1 MRSSIFPSWARVA
14 SSLLL
19 VLVLAGPPGSARALP
34 PGPSRPALD
43 PSLAAPF
50 APTLLPSTSGS
61 PVACVIVAPDSL
73 ADIYQRL
80 ADYQTRT
87 GRSTVVRSLSTVR
100 SLDPRSND
108 LAQAVRS
115 FLRSAYLLWGTRY
128 AILAADHDAIPMRIV
143 RVLLPDTEEIPTDMY
158 YADLDGTW
166 DANGNGIYGEVAD
179 NLDMTPD
186 LVVGRLSA
194 ATRAEASIL
203 VDKALLYAK
212 TPPAVA
218 KELMLAEVLFPS
230 TWQPGQPW
238 STDGAVNAESLKVK
252 APSCAVVERRYEN
265 STVYPGSLPLTKANA
280 LAALAVPRHV
290 VVHVGHGSRSQLSV
304 GSEIVTAAELAAVNN
319 DSAALW
325 ISNNCASA
333 AVDYDCVAERLLRKP
348 KGGAFAYIGA
358 TRDAWPTNDATI
370 SEALFDDLFGPGSPT
385 LGEAV
390 ENARAALGSAVH
402 DETLS
407 RWGYFETVLL
417 GVPSQ
422 RIWKCQPA
430 ALAVTRPATVPLQAG
445 SFAVTVL
452 AGGAPVESALVT
464 AWKAGED
471 YRAVYTNASGQA
483 TVPFHPA
490 STGAFSFTVDAPGR
504 LPFLDSLSVTT
515 SAGAKYSV
523 LSPSA
528 RDDLGGDS
536 DGSIGAGE
544 TFGIGGTIRNAGSG
558 AGSGSLTVT
567 LQALT
572 SGVLVDVP
580 SATAPLLAAGAQTGV
595 PTALRAHALATPATE
610 RSERLRLIPT
620 DGVRRDTTEIAI
632 AVGAPAPIV
641 TKNVFSDVVA
651 GGNGN
656 GTLDPSETA
665 AYAFTVG
672 NDGSAR
678 ARTLALQL
686 QNPAAGVVILDPSA
700 SLGDLAAG
708 GVVSSSALRFQVG
721 VSVPSGRL
729 FDVRLTD
736 AYGHAWTFAVERV
749 APAAPSGLR
758 VDASSVNRIALAWD
772 AVPAADLLGYRVYR
786 GPNDNSTPVLVTTL
800 PLRGIPSYEDQSL
813 ANLTSYR
820 YQVSAVDSSG
830 NEGPRSSILLA
841 STTPPALVGWPV
853 AMGQSTSSNVC
864 LADLDGDGKP
874 EILAGS
880 DFLYAVRSD
889 GTDWID
895 GDQDPV
901 TTGIFSTALHHIA
914 SSPAS
919 ADLDFDGSP
928 EIIAASWDDSTVAV
942 FHANGS
948 MAAGWPRKGSAPFW
962 SAPAIGDIDGDG
974 QLEIVIGSNAA
985 GKLYAWHANGD
996 EVLDGDANPSTQGVY
1011 FTPVG
1016 SVISSPAIADL
1027 VRDGRREI
1035 VFGTSAGRVYA
1046 LKDGAVM
1053 PGWPFLTSG
1062 FMSSS
1067 PAIGDIVPGGG
1078 LETVIAS
1085 SNDSVY
1091 VLTSSGARVPGW
1103 PRPLELTPG
1112 NGRVNSPVLAALRR
1126 HLGDASLCVVIASAQ
1141 GQLIAYGPAG
1151 NVLPGWSSVQLGA
1164 GTEASPAVADLDG
1177 DGSLEVL
1184 IGAEDRRLY
1193 AFHFD
1198 GTPVSGFPIET
1209 SAEIR
1214 GTPAVWD
1221 LNEDGATDIVVAGW
1235 DGGLHAWRYP
1245 GSFQEAGMAW
1255 PMFHHDNWHTG
1266 VATFPVLTAVEPPPV
1281 PEPTSIPARATL
1293 GQNRPNPFNPVTVI
1307 GYSVPGSKPERVT
1320 LRIYTAS
1327 GRLVRTLVSRPV
1339 EPGYHEVRWDGKDD
1353 HGLDAAS
1360 GVYLYR
1366 AEIGRASFTRKMAL
1380 LR

>member
-1 MRSSIFPSWARVA
+1 MRSSLFPSWARVA

-19 VLVLAGPPGSARALP
+19 PLLALTGTALALP
-34 PGPSRPALD
+34 PGPPRAASD

-61 PVACVIVAPDSL
+61 AVDCVIVAPDSL

-115 FLRSAYLLWGTRY
+115 FLRSAYELWGTRY
-128 AILAADHDAIPMRIV
+128 AILGADHDAIPMRIV

-166 DANGNGIYGEVAD
+166 DTNGNGVYGEVAD
-179 NLDMTPD
+179 SLDMTPD
-186 LVVGRLSA
+186 LTVGRLSA
-194 ATRAEASIL
+194 GTRAEATIL

-230 TWQPGQPW
+230 TWQPGQGW
-238 STDGAVNAESLKVK
+238 TQDGAVNAESLRVR
-252 APSCAVVERRYEN
+252 APSCASIERRYEN
-265 STVYPGSLPLTKANA
+265 DTVYPGSLPLTKADA
-280 LAALAVPRHV
+280 LAALAVPRHI

-304 GSEIVTAAELAAVNN
+304 GSEIVTASELTAVSN
-319 DSAALW
+319 DSASLW

-370 SEALFDDLFGPGSPT
+370 SEALYGSLFGSRSPT
-385 LGEAV
+385 LGQAV
-390 ENARAALGSAVH
+390 EEARAALGPAVRQ
-402 DETLS
+402 ETLS

-417 GVPSQ
+417 GVPTE
-422 RIWKCQPA
+422 RIWKCQPG
-430 ALAVTRPATVPLQAG
+430 ALTVTRPATVPLSAG
-445 SFAVTVL
+445 SFGVTVL
-452 AGGAPVESALVT
+452 AGGAPVESALVV

-471 YRAVYTNASGQA
+471 YQAVTTNASGQA
-483 TVPFHPA
+483 TLPFHPA
-490 STGAFSFTVDAPGR
+490 STGAFSFAVDSPGH
-504 LPFLDSLSVTT
+504 LPFLDSLSVTA

-523 LSPSA
+523 LSPAA
-528 RDDLGGDS
+528 RDDLGGDA
-536 DGSIGAGE
+536 DGTVGAGE
-544 TFGIGGTIRNAGSG
+544 TFGIGGTIKNAGNAG
-558 AGSGSLTVT
+558 GSGSLTVT

-572 SGVLVDVP
+572 SGVAVDVSSG
-580 SATAPLLAAGAQTGV
+580 SASLLAAGAQTPV
-595 PTALRAHALATPATE
+595 PTNLRAHALAIPDTE
-610 RSERLRLIPT
+610 RSERLRLIVT

-632 AVGAPAPIV
+632 AVGAPAPLLA
-641 TKNVFSDVVA
+641 KNSFSDAVA

-656 GTLDPSETA
+656 GTLDPNETA
-665 AYAFTVG
+665 TYSFTVG

-678 ARTLALQL
+678 ARTLALTL
-686 QNPAAGVVILDPSA
+686 LNPASGVTLLDTNA
-700 SLGDLAAG
+700 SLGDVVAG
-708 GVVSSSALRFQVG
+708 SSVTSSALRFQVG
-721 VSVPSGRL
+721 ASVPSGRL
-729 FDVRLTD
+729 FDVRLQD
-736 AYGHAWTFAVERV
+736 SYGHVWTIGVEHT
-749 APAAPSGLR
+749 APATPGGLR

-772 AVPAADLLGYRVYR
+772 AVAAPDLLGYRVYR
-786 GPNDNSTPVLVTTL
+786 GPNDGSTPVLVTTL
-800 PLRGIPSYEDQSL
+800 PVRGIPSYEDIGL

-830 NEGPRSSILLA
+830 NEGPRSTILLA
-841 STTPPALVGWPV
+841 STTPPALVGFPV

-874 EILAGS
+874 EILTGS

-895 GDQDPV
+895 GDHDPV

-942 FHANGS
+942 FHANGT
-948 MAAGWPRKGSAPFW
+948 MAAGWPKKGMAPFW
-962 SAPAIGDIDGDG
+962 SVPAIGDIDNDG

-985 GKLYAWHANGD
+985 GLLYAWHANGT
-996 EVLDGDANPSTQGVY
+996 EVLDGDANPATQGVY
-1011 FTPVG
+1011 YTPVG
-1016 SVISSPAIADL
+1016 SVVSSPAIADL
-1027 VRDGRREI
+1027 NRDGSREI

-1046 LKDGAVM
+1046 LRNGAVL
-1053 PGWPFLTSG
+1053 PGWPFLANG

-1078 LETVIAS
+1078 LEVAIAS

-1091 VLTSSGARVPGW
+1091 VLTSSGTRVPGW

-1112 NGRVNSPVLAALRR
+1112 NGRVNSPVLAALRH
-1126 HLGDASLCVVIASAQ
+1126 HLGDPSLCVVIASAQ
-1141 GQLIAYGPAG
+1141 GQLIAYGPSG
-1151 NVLPGWSSVQLGA
+1151 NVLPGWSNVQLGA
-1164 GTEASPAVADLDG
+1164 ATEASPAVADLDG

-1193 AFHFD
+1193 AFHYD

-1221 LNEDGATDIVVAGW
+1221 LDGDGATDIVVAGW
-1235 DGGLHAWRYP
+1235 DGSLHAWRYP

-1255 PMFHHDNWHTG
+1255 PMFHHDNWRTG
-1266 VATFPVLTAVEPPPV
+1266 VATFPVLTAVEPPPA
-1281 PEPTSIPARATL
+1281 PEPTPIPARAAL
-1293 GQNRPNPFNPVTVI
+1293 AQNRPNPFNPVTTI
-1307 GYSVPGSKPERVT
+1307 GYAVPGTAPERVT
-1320 LRIYTAS
+1320 LRIFAAT
-1327 GRLVRTLVSRPV
+1327 GRLVRTLVSRSV
-1339 EPGYHEVRWDGKDD
+1339 EPGYHEARWDGRDD

-1360 GVYLYR
+1360 GVYFYR
-1366 AEIGRASFTRKMAL
+1366 AEIGASSFTRKMAL

>member
-1 MRSSIFPSWARVA
+1 M
-14 SSLLL
+14 
-19 VLVLAGPPGSARALP
+19 
-34 PGPSRPALD
+34 RPAPS

-87 GRSTVVRSLSTVR
+87 GRSTVVRNLSTVR
-100 SLDPRSND
+100 ALDPRSND

-115 FLRSAYLLWGTRY
+115 FLRSAYELWGTRY
-128 AILAADHDAIPMRIV
+128 AILAADHDAIPMRIA
-143 RVLLPDTEEIPTDMY
+143 RVLLPDVEDIPTDMY

-186 LVVGRLSA
+186 LMVGRLSA
-194 ATRAEASIL
+194 STRTEANIL

-212 TPPAVA
+212 TPPATA

-230 TWQPGQPW
+230 TWQPGQSY
-238 STDGAVNAESLKVK
+238 STDGAVNAESLSVK
-252 APSCAVVERRYEN
+252 APGCAVVERRYEN
-265 STVYPGSLPLTKANA
+265 STVYPGSLPLTKASA
-280 LAALAVPRHV
+280 LAALAIPRHI

-304 GSEIVTAAELAAVNN
+304 GSEIVTSAELTAVNN

-370 SEALFDDLFGPGSPT
+370 SESLFDHLFGKASPT

-390 ENARAALGSAVH
+390 EDARAALGSTVH

-422 RIWKCQPA
+422 RIWKCQPT
-430 ALAVTRPATVPLQAG
+430 ALTVTRPGTVPLNAG

-452 AGGAPVESALVT
+452 AQGAPVESALVV

-471 YRAVYTNASGQA
+471 YEAVYTNASGQA
-483 TVPFHPA
+483 TVPFHPG
-490 STGAFSFTVDAPGR
+490 SIGGFSFAVDAPGH
-504 LPFLDSLSVTT
+504 LPSLDSLSVTA

-544 TFGIGGTIRNAGSG
+544 TFGIGGTIKNAGTG
-558 AGSGSLTVT
+558 AGSGTLTLT

-572 SGVLVDVP
+572 SGVVVDVS
-580 SATAPLLAAGAQTGV
+580 SATAPLLAAGAQTTV
-595 PTALRAHALATPATE
+595 PTTLRAHALATPAAE
-610 RSERLRLIPT
+610 RSERLRLVVS

-632 AVGAPAPIV
+632 AVGAPVPIV
-641 TKNVFSDVVA
+641 TKNVFSDAVA

-656 GTLDPSETA
+656 GTLDPNETA
-665 AYAFTVG
+665 TYAFTIG

-678 ARTLALQL
+678 AHTLALQL
-686 QNPAAGVVILDPSA
+686 QNPAAGVTILDPSA
-700 SLGDLAAG
+700 ALADLAAG
-708 GVVSSSALRFQVG
+708 AVVSSPALRFQVG
-721 VSVPSGRL
+721 PSVPSGRL

-736 AYGHAWTFAVERV
+736 AYGHVWTFAVERA
-749 APAAPSGLR
+749 APAAPAGLR
-758 VDASSVNRIALAWD
+758 VSASSVNRIVLAWD
-772 AVPAADLLGYRVYR
+772 AVAAPDLLGYRIYR
-786 GPNDNSTPVLVTTL
+786 GPNDNSAPVAVTTL
-800 PLRGIPSYEDQSL
+800 PVRGIPSYEDNAL

-830 NEGPRSSILLA
+830 NEGPRSTILLA
-841 STTPPALVGWPV
+841 STTPPSVVGWPV
-853 AMGQSTSSNVC
+853 QMGASTSSNVC

-880 DFLYAVRSD
+880 DYLYAVRSD
-889 GTDWID
+889 GTDWMD
-895 GDQDPV
+895 GDHDPI

-914 SSPAS
+914 SSPAA

-928 EIIAASWDDSTVAV
+928 EIIAASWDDSTLAV
-942 FHANGS
+942 FHANGT
-948 MAAGWPRKGSAPFW
+948 MAAGWPKKGAAPFW
-962 SAPAIGDIDGDG
+962 SVPAIGDIDNDG
-974 QLEIVIGSNAA
+974 QLEIVIGSNAS
-985 GKLYAWHANGD
+985 GKLYAWHANGT
-996 EVLDGDANPSTQGVY
+996 EVQDGDANPSTDGVY
-1011 FTPVG
+1011 YTPIG

-1027 VRDGRREI
+1027 ARDGHREI

-1046 LKDGAVM
+1046 LKDGVVM

-1067 PAIGDIVPGGG
+1067 PAVGDVIPGGG
-1078 LETVIAS
+1078 LEVAIAS

-1091 VLTSSGARVPGW
+1091 VLTSSGARAPGW

-1126 HLGDASLCVVIASAQ
+1126 HLGDPSLCVILASAS
-1141 GQLIAYGPAG
+1141 GQIIAYGPSG
-1151 NVLPGWSSVQLGA
+1151 NILPGWSNVQLGA
-1164 GTEASPAVADLDG
+1164 STEASPAVADLDG

-1193 AFHFD
+1193 AFHYD

-1214 GTPAVWD
+1214 GTPAIWD
-1221 LNEDGATDIVVAGW
+1221 LDGDGATDIAVAGW
-1235 DGGLHAWRYP
+1235 DGGLHVWRYP

-1266 VATFPVLTAVEPPPV
+1266 VATFPVLTAVEPPPT
-1281 PEPTSIPARATL
+1281 PEPTPPPARAAL
-1293 GQNRPNPFNPVTVI
+1293 AQNRPNPFNPVTTI

-1320 LRIYTAS
+1320 LRIFTAS

-1339 EPGYHEVRWDGKDD
+1339 EPGYHEARWDGKDD
-1353 HGLDAAS
+1353 NGRDSAS

-1366 AEIGRASFTRKMAL
+1366 AEIGATSFTRKMAL